1 MSRSR
6 SLADRGQ
13 AKRLGSFRSGAG
25 TTNPGGTR
33 VVNLATSETLHVPAR
48 CAARWNRP
56 SSMVV
61 GVSTKGEV
69 P

>member
-1 MSRSR
+1 MSRTGVLRTVDRQSG
-6 SLADRGQ
+6 LAASVVEPARP
-13 AKRLGSFRSGAG
+13 
-25 TTNPGGTR
+25 TPGGTR

-48 CAARWNRP
+48 CAARWNRT

-61 GVSTKGEV
+61 GVSTKGED